1 MEMSLKDR
9 LRAAFV
15 RLAAIVDDGGRM
27 LIWALLSVLLLI
39 VIAYFM
45 NPAKFG
51 SYLWVMS
58 KLSLAAAL
66 GYGFDRAAAW
76 DAKPSQLEGIEK
88 AMAQTRRAT
97 LMAAAIIAAGL
108 MP

>member
-1 MEMSLKDR
+1 MDIKDVSKNAYQR
-9 LRAAFV
+9 V
-15 RLAAIVDDGGRM
+15 VAIIDDGGRM
-27 LIWALLSVLLLI
+27 LLWALLSLLLLV
-39 VIAYFM
+39 VIAVWL

-58 KLSLAAAL
+58 KLSLAAVL
-66 GYGFDRAAAW
+66 GYGFDRAAAF
-76 DAKPSQLEGIEK
+76 DSKPSKLDGIEK

-97 LMAAAIIAAGL
+97 LIAAAIIAAGL

>member
-1 MEMSLKDR
+1 VNESLQNAISGAAAQLDR
-9 LRAAFV
+9 LWSMT
-15 RLAAIVDDGGRM
+15 L
-27 LIWALLSVLLLI
+27 WALLSVIMLTI
-39 VIAYFM
+39 VAVVF

-51 SYLWVMS
+51 GYLWVVS
-58 KLSLAAAL
+58 KLSLAAVL
-66 GYGFDRAAAW
+66 GYGFDRAASRN
-76 DAKPSQLEGIEK
+76 DRPETLEGIER

>member
-1 MEMSLKDR
+1 MPIKDR
-9 LRAAFV
+9 LKAAYQRF
-15 RLAAIVDDGGRM
+15 AAIVDDGGRM
-27 LIWALLSVLLLI
+27 LLWALLSLLLLA
-39 VIAYFM
+39 VIAAFL

-51 SYLWVMS
+51 SYLWVVS

-66 GYGFDRAAAW
+66 GYGFDRGASW
-76 DAKPSQLEGIEK
+76 DASPSKLEGIEK

>member
-1 MEMSLKDR
+1 MKRIEQ
-9 LRAAFV
+9 AYV
-15 RLAAIVDDGGRM
+15 RLASALDGFGVM
-27 LIWALLSVLLLI
+27 ALWVLLSLVLLAA
-39 VIAYFM
+39 IAVWL

-51 SYLWVMS
+51 SYLWVVS
-58 KLSLAAAL
+58 KLSLAAVL
-66 GYGFDRAAAW
+66 GFGFDRAASRGAQ
-76 DAKPSQLEGIEK
+76 PEHLEGLEK

>member
-1 MEMSLKDR
+1 MSTIKQRSSEIFQALVGRFDV
-9 LRAAFV
+9 L
-15 RLAAIVDDGGRM
+15 GRM
-27 LIWALLSVLLLI
+27 ALWALLSLLLLG
-39 VIAYFM
+39 VIAGWL

-51 SYLWVMS
+51 SYLWIVS
-58 KLSLAAAL
+58 KLSLAAVL
-66 GYGFDRAAAW
+66 GYGFDRAARTGARP
-76 DAKPSQLEGIEK
+76 DELEGIEL

>member
-1 MEMSLKDR
+1 MKSLANLYSRVADAIDR
-9 LRAAFV
+9 L
-15 RLAAIVDDGGRM
+15 GRIG
-27 LIWALLSVLLLI
+27 LWALVSLVLLA
-39 VIAYFM
+39 VIATWL

-51 SYLWVMS
+51 SYLWVVS
-58 KLSLAAAL
+58 KLSLAAVL
-66 GYGFDRAAAW
+66 GYGFDRAAARD
-76 DAKPSQLEGIEK
+76 DAPEDRQGIER

>member
-1 MEMSLKDR
+1 MAGIKHR
-9 LRAAFV
+9 F
-15 RLAAIVDDGGRM
+15 LAVYRGIADAVDGGGRM
-27 LIWALLSVLLLI
+27 ALWALLSLLLLG
-39 VIAYFM
+39 VIAGWM

-51 SYLWVMS
+51 SYLWIVS
-58 KLSLAAAL
+58 KLSLAAVL
-66 GYGFDRAAAW
+66 GYGFDRAANP
-76 DAKPSQLEGIEK
+76 DARPSRLDGIER

>member
-1 MEMSLKDR
+1 MDFKDR
-9 LRAAFV
+9 LKAAYQHV
-15 RLAAIVDDGGRM
+15 ANVVDDGGRM
-27 LIWALLSVLLLI
+27 LLWALLSLLLLA
-39 VIAYFM
+39 VIAAWL
-45 NPAKFG
+45 NPAKLG
-51 SYLWVMS
+51 GYLWVIS

-66 GYGFDRAAAW
+66 GYGFDRAAAPGGSP
-76 DAKPSQLEGIEK
+76 AKLDGIEK

>member
-1 MEMSLKDR
+1 MPIKDR
-9 LRAAFV
+9 LNAAYLRFAT
-15 RLAAIVDDGGRM
+15 LLDGGGRM
-27 LIWALLSVLLLI
+27 ALWALLSLLLLG
-39 VIAYFM
+39 VVAVWL

-51 SYLWVMS
+51 SYLWTVS
-58 KLSLAAAL
+58 KLSLAAVL
-66 GYGFDRAAAW
+66 GYGFDRGASW
-76 DAKPSQLEGIEK
+76 DASPSKLDGIEK

>member
-1 MEMSLKDR
+1 MGFKERFS
-9 LRAAFV
+9 AAYTRF
-15 RLAAIVDDGGRM
+15 AAMLDGAGRM
-27 LIWALLSVLLLI
+27 VLWALLSLLLLV
-39 VIAYFM
+39 VIAVLF

-51 SYLWVMS
+51 SYLWIVS
-58 KLSLAAAL
+58 KLSLAAVL
-66 GYGFDRAAAW
+66 GYGFDRGASP
-76 DAKPSQLEGIEK
+76 DARPSQLAGIER

>member
-1 MEMSLKDR
+1 MAGIKYR
-9 LRAAFV
+9 FWAVYRGFAGA
-15 RLAAIVDDGGRM
+15 VDGGGRM
-27 LIWALLSVLLLI
+27 ALWALLSLLLLG
-39 VIAYFM
+39 VIAGWM

-51 SYLWVMS
+51 SYLWIVS
-58 KLSLAAAL
+58 KLSLAAVL
-66 GYGFDRAAAW
+66 GYGFDRAANP
-76 DAKPSQLEGIEK
+76 DASPSQLDGIER